1 MDTPCPT
8 LPPPDV
14 DYLAW
19 HRDADRRHARG
30 ERQQF
35 CGACQ
40 RYRWPDE
47 RGACP
52 QFVRDVAHERAQARA
67 ARERGR

>member
-1 MDTPCPT
+1 MTAPPCPT
-8 LPPPDV
+8 HPLPDCG

-19 HRDADRRHARG
+19 HRDADRRQARG

-35 CGACQ
+35 CGACL

-47 RGACP
+47 RAGG
-52 QFVRDVAHERAQARA
+52 FVAERVFVI
-67 ARERGR
+67 GR